1 MRKINF
7 SHNYIKL
14 QDQTSATLLAV
25 FPLKLS
31 RNDVSH
37 NSLSQFFID
46 YDTAI
51 KDGGN
56 YKLRSGEYVVLLFLG
71 NKSIPFTT
79 IRSRIGMYGLNK
91 EEYYTKHIGEE
102 FEIVIKEKPE

>member
-7 SHNYIKL
+7 SHNYMKL

-31 RNDVSH
+31 RNDESH
-37 NSLSQFFID
+37 TPLIA

-51 KDGGN
+51 KGGGN

-71 NKSIPFTT
+71 NNGIPFTT

-102 FEIVIKEKPE
+102 FVIAIKEKTE

>member
-31 RNDVSH
+31 RDDESH
-37 NSLSQFFID
+37 NSLIA

-51 KDGGN
+51 KEGGN
-56 YKLRSGEYVVLLFLG
+56 YKLRSGEYVVLLFSATMVSHLRQSG
-71 NKSIPFTT
+71 A
-79 IRSRIGMYGLNK
+79 
-91 EEYYTKHIGEE
+91 
-102 FEIVIKEKPE
+102 V

>member
-31 RNDVSH
+31 RNDESH
-37 NSLSQFFID
+37 NSLIA

-71 NKSIPFTT
+71 NKGIPFTT
-79 IRSRIGMYGLNK
+79 IRSHIGMYGLNK

-102 FEIVIKEKPE
+102 FEIVIKEKQDE